1 MSYLP
6 RKKYSVLIV
15 TIAILLMIGSST
27 IAGHQSPLY
36 SSPSSTRQTVTPS
49 LASRI
54 DQLGID
60 CGLGSTVAA
69 VNGTGFAVAPTET
82 GTAELLNRCTWI
94 GDVGQSGLGSA
105 LGTSDGST
113 EPLVSDQDEAS
124 PGGGGFT
131 ANVVILQNAT
141 SSVNGFDLQ
150 VQWSPAVL
158 RMVEF
163 DQSGVLSNCGSAFT
177 AISTIDNVNGIA
189 ELGQVVLGTPIGG
202 NLTLFRIRFDVVGV
216 GVTNLHIVN
225 VSGGLTNPN
234 TVVHQTIDGSFDSE
248 SFHDT
253 AHTLNWAASFT
264 NSTPINPGGSNSF
277 RATVSGGTAPYTFN
291 WQFDSCNQSAGV
303 TCVFSSEAT
312 GSPVT
317 VTIPTA
323 TLHANRVTLQVTD
336 SASHMIAL
344 TQHIPLTLAVSK
356 PASFATGSSQT
367 ITGFWMGGLPN
378 YSGSMRFC
386 PGLSS
391 QTQVCAKPI
400 VAIPAGVAQ
409 TLPVTGQIY
418 NFAGLFT
425 GTLTITD
432 TEPASVFAGPTT
444 IKFLFVVNVTGTPQ
458 AYTITLSSN
467 NTAPSINQHVQYTA
481 VAHYAST
488 YPTVVGA
495 TQFRSATISVK
506 FLFGDGGSATQTIT
520 MSTGGANSTT
530 VVHQYSKAG
539 TFTASAIGLETATNA
554 LSQIQETSNSI
565 AETVGSAVTPPSV
578 SINCPTTG
586 TVGTAI
592 TCTATGSNGTPPYT
606 FAWTATG
613 GTPSTGAGTSFSTTY
628 SAAGAHTISVVLTDA
643 ASSTA
648 AASASVTI
656 TDFTVT
662 ASPTTVSVAQGSP
675 GTSTITAAGISGF
688 TGTVTL
694 SDTISPSTGMTCSL
708 SPTSI
713 ALSTTITSGTSTLSC
728 TGSTTGSFTV
738 TVTGTSGSTIH
749 TATVTYTVTAPANFN
764 VAASPTTVSV
774 VQGSSGTS
782 TITVSAV
789 NGFTGTIS
797 LSDVVSPSTGLTCTL
812 SPTSV
817 ALTST
822 TTSGTSTLSCT
833 GSATGSFTVTV
844 TGTSGSL
851 SHSATVTYTVTAVP
865 NFTVTASPTTVSV
878 AVGSPGTSTITVAAT
893 NGFTGTVG
901 LTDTVS
907 PSTGLTCTLSPTS
920 VTLST
925 TTSSGTSVLSCTA
938 STTGSFTVTV
948 PRTSASLSHSATVS
962 YSVTAAPDFTVTASP
977 ITVPVVVGSAGT
989 SAVSVNAINGFT
1001 GTVTLSDT
1009 VSPSAGLTC
1018 SLSPPSVALHSTTTS
1033 GTSSLSCAGSP

>member
-27 IAGHQSPLY
+27 VAGHQSPLY

-163 DQSGVLSNCGSAFT
+163 DQSGLLWNSGSPFT

-336 SASHMIAL
+336 SASHLIAL

-400 VAIPAGVAQ
+400 VAIPAGVA
-409 TLPVTGQIY
+409 LKL
-418 NFAGLFT
+418 ARR
-425 GTLTITD
+425 
-432 TEPASVFAGPTT
+432 GP
-444 IKFLFVVNVTGTPQ
+444 
-458 AYTITLSSN
+458 
-467 NTAPSINQHVQYTA
+467 A
-481 VAHYAST
+481 VAKDA
-488 YPTVVGA
+488 P
-495 TQFRSATISVK
+495 
-506 FLFGDGGSATQTIT
+506 QTR
-520 MSTGGANSTT
+520 
-530 VVHQYSKAG
+530 
-539 TFTASAIGLETATNA
+539 ASAKDFCDD
-554 LSQIQETSNSI
+554 
-565 AETVGSAVTPPSV
+565 GS
-578 SINCPTTG
+578 
-586 TVGTAI
+586 
-592 TCTATGSNGTPPYT
+592 
-606 FAWTATG
+606 
-613 GTPSTGAGTSFSTTY
+613 
-628 SAAGAHTISVVLTDA
+628 
-643 ASSTA
+643 
-648 AASASVTI
+648 
-656 TDFTVT
+656 
-662 ASPTTVSVAQGSP
+662 
-675 GTSTITAAGISGF
+675 
-688 TGTVTL
+688 
-694 SDTISPSTGMTCSL
+694 
-708 SPTSI
+708 
-713 ALSTTITSGTSTLSC
+713 
-728 TGSTTGSFTV
+728 
-738 TVTGTSGSTIH
+738 
-749 TATVTYTVTAPANFN
+749 
-764 VAASPTTVSV
+764 
-774 VQGSSGTS
+774 
-782 TITVSAV
+782 
-789 NGFTGTIS
+789 
-797 LSDVVSPSTGLTCTL
+797 
-812 SPTSV
+812 
-817 ALTST
+817 
-822 TTSGTSTLSCT
+822 
-833 GSATGSFTVTV
+833 
-844 TGTSGSL
+844 
-851 SHSATVTYTVTAVP
+851 
-865 NFTVTASPTTVSV
+865 
-878 AVGSPGTSTITVAAT
+878 
-893 NGFTGTVG
+893 
-901 LTDTVS
+901 
-907 PSTGLTCTLSPTS
+907 
-920 VTLST
+920 
-925 TTSSGTSVLSCTA
+925 
-938 STTGSFTVTV
+938 
-948 PRTSASLSHSATVS
+948 
-962 YSVTAAPDFTVTASP
+962 
-977 ITVPVVVGSAGT
+977 
-989 SAVSVNAINGFT
+989 
-1001 GTVTLSDT
+1001 
-1009 VSPSAGLTC
+1009 
-1018 SLSPPSVALHSTTTS
+1018 
-1033 GTSSLSCAGSP
+1033 